1 VNKFDWLSS
10 SVGMSERLKIVRS
23 PVRSRPQPQFN
34 HMEVDA
40 INMLVALLIKYGSIW
55 RWALVGATTT
65 IIDYIIFISLYSVI
79 TSVLVANFCAGL
91 VSVSFNYTAHYFWS
105 FKSRS
110 DHAKAGI
117 KYLINLI
124 TFWSISTL
132 MLKALISAGLDPKIA
147 KLIPIPII
155 APLSFLSL
163 RYLVFKKSKVKQD
176 FRNL

>member
-1 VNKFDWLSS
+1 MQKLST
-10 SVGMSERLKIVRS
+10 LA
-23 PVRSRPQPQFN
+23 Q
-34 HMEVDA
+34 
-40 INMLVALLIKYGSIW
+40 KYGSIW

-91 VSVSFNYTAHYFWS
+91 ASVSFNYAAHYFWS

-110 DHAKAGI
+110 DHKKVGI

-132 MLKALISAGLDPKIA
+132 ILKILIGTGIDPKIA

-155 APLSFLSL
+155 APMSFLSL
-163 RYLVFKKSKVKQD
+163 RFLVFKKINS
-176 FRNL
+176 

>member
-1 VNKFDWLSS
+1 MALGVS
-10 SVGMSERLKIVRS
+10 RS
-23 PVRSRPQPQFN
+23 
-34 HMEVDA
+34 
-40 INMLVALLIKYGSIW
+40 Y
-55 RWALVGATTT
+55 TT

-79 TSVLVANFCAGL
+79 TSVIAANYCAGL
-91 VSVSFNYTAHYFWS
+91 VSVSFNYAARYFWS

-110 DHAKAGI
+110 DHTKAGI

-132 MLKALISAGLDPKIA
+132 MLKTLINTGLDPKIA

-163 RYLVFKKSKVKQD
+163 RFLVFKKINS
-176 FRNL
+176 